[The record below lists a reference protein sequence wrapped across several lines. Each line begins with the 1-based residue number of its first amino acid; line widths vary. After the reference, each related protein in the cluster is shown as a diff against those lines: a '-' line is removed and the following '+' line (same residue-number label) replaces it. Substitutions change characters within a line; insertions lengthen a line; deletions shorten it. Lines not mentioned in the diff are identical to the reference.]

1 MTPLAFV
8 GSCGLAA
15 HRSRGARDRNTYL
28 KPYRNI

>member
-1 MTPLAFV
+1 MAPLAFV
-8 GSCGLAA
+8 ASCGLAA

>member
-8 GSCGLAA
+8 ASCGLAA

-28 KPYRNI
+28 KPYRDI